1 MSDTPAITILFADD
15 DPSAQLLAEAALA
28 GAGFM
33 VHMAADGEEALRRFG
48 EVNPDIVI
56 LDVDMPKMNGIEA
69 CREIRLLAGT
79 RLVPILMLT
88 GRNDLPAISQAYA
101 AGANDFAQKGM
112 NPRLLV
118 ERVRFLLRDRALQEE
133 LRSSRSKLLLAQSIA
148 RVGHWELNPDGT
160 TVHLSPMIGELLG
173 VPADR
178 LGGYEDFIALLP
190 EVERADVRAAF
201 VTCATGNGRYSL
213 DHRLPGPDGSVLCVH
228 QEAELVPG
236 GGGRSDSLVMV
247 TLQDLTRL
255 HRAEETVRLLSYFD
269 TDTGLPNRRQLTE
282 QVGHALAERNGFPA
296 FALVTFR
303 VHAFDRIAQAQGIAF
318 ANKLLAQIARRIE
331 GELNRYC
338 QGGTILWRTDLPSV
352 CRTADGE
359 LSLLLRSR
367 VSAEHV
373 ATLVHAMLETIA
385 KGAPAGEVDFIPAVS
400 AGVALAENDKVS
412 AEQLIGNAHAAAELA
427 TDPRS
432 CTFFSPLPQAQA
444 RRRLL
449 MESALRGALERRELH
464 LVYQPR
470 MSIDTFDLTGAEVQ
484 VRWDSPHYGTV
495 RPEEVASLAEEAG
508 ISDEINRW
516 SVEDSCRQIAAW
528 NERYDRHFFVA
539 NLLSNRQLRDPNL
552 VTLVQA
558 AIERYR
564 LPPESLQ
571 LEICESS
578 LIDAPEAVVTALN
591 GLRRSGVRVGLDDF
605 GTGHSSLGHIRRV
618 PFDSMK
624 LDRALMADLYTDP
637 WAQGV
642 TSAVLAMARAMK
654 IRAVSDG
661 VEDAA
666 TVQMLQALGC
676 EEIQGLYVAKPMKA
690 RDFEEWL
697 EDGGPALL
705 ARKYHNEISGDQVIA
720 GLGDATTIAKWAS
733 N

>member
-1 MSDTPAITILFADD
+1 MSDAPATTILFADD

-33 VHMAADGEEALRRFG
+33 VHMAADGEEALRRYA

-56 LDVDMPKMNGIEA
+56 LDVDMPKMTGIEA

-118 ERVRFLLRDRALQEE
+118 ERVRFLLRDRAMQEE

-148 RVGHWELNPDGT
+148 RVGHWELNPDGS
-160 TVHLSPMIGELLG
+160 TVHVSPVIGELLG
-173 VPADR
+173 VDAER
-178 LGGYEDFIALLP
+178 LKGYEDFVALLP

-213 DHRLPGPDGSVLCVH
+213 DHRFDGADGEVRCVH

-236 GGGRSDSLVMV
+236 AGGRSESIVMV

-255 HRAEETVRLLSYFD
+255 RRAEETVRLLSYFD
-269 TDTGLPNRRQLTE
+269 SDTGLPNRRQLAE
-282 QVGHALAERNGFPA
+282 QVGHALAERAGFPA

-303 VHAFDRIAQAQGIAF
+303 VHGYDRIAQAQGSAF
-318 ANKLLAQIARRIE
+318 ANRLLAQIARRIE
-331 GELNRYC
+331 GELGRYC

-367 VSAEHV
+367 VSPEHV
-373 ATLVHAMLETIA
+373 ATLVHAMLETI
-385 KGAPAGEVDFIPAVS
+385 GRNAPAPDVDFIPAVS
-400 AGVALAENDKVS
+400 AGVALADTDRLS
-412 AEQLIGNAHAAAELA
+412 AEQLIGNAHAAADLA

-464 LVYQPR
+464 MVYQPR
-470 MSIDTFDLTGAEVQ
+470 MTIDTFDLTGVECQ
-484 VRWDSPHYGTV
+484 VRWESPQYGSV
-495 RPEEVASLAEEAG
+495 RPDEVASLAEEAG

-516 SVEDSCRQIAAW
+516 SIEESCRQIAAW
-528 NERYDRHFFVA
+528 HERYDRHFFVA

-552 VTLVQA
+552 VTLVQS
-558 AIERYR
+558 AIAGCR
-564 LPPESLQ
+564 LAPESLQ
-571 LEICESS
+571 LEIRESS
-578 LIDAPEAVVTALN
+578 LIDAPEAVVAALT
-591 GLRRSGVRVGLDDF
+591 GLRKGGVRVGLDDF

-642 TSAVLAMARAMK
+642 TSAVLAMARATK
-654 IRAVSDG
+654 IRAVCDG

-676 EEIQGLYVAKPMKA
+676 QEIQGQYVARPMKA

-697 EDGGPALL
+697 EDGGPALR
-705 ARKYHNEISGDQVIA
+705 ARKYTNESSGEQVLS
-720 GLGDATTIAKWAS
+720 GLGDATTVAKWAS